1 MAQMQVAVASVGVV
15 RLWLLAGI
23 ETRRLGPFLLGK
35 QGKTL
40 PLCKQV
46 TAMTAAI
53 LKNIKEQ
60 QQNPI
65 EGSCNFLKIPKLYKN
80 SKIKKLVK
88 LKNCKNI

>member
-53 LKNIKEQ
+53 LKD
-60 QQNPI
+60 I
-65 EGSCNFLKIPKLYKN
+65 ERTTAESYRGIE
-80 SKIKKLVK
+80 
-88 LKNCKNI
+88 